1 MKTSFRTELLEK
13 RKALPIARREWAKEK
28 LFTTLYP
35 LLGQHALILSFQSFP
50 SEIDLSMLN
59 EQLAKEG
66 RVVFPEDKFA
76 LKEISIALV
85 PGVGFD
91 LESHRLGYGKGF
103 YDKLLKDTLFLKWG
117 VGFHEQLV
125 EKLPI
130 EAHDVK
136 LDAVYLF

>member
-1 MKTSFRTELLEK
+1 MKTSFRTGLLEK
-13 RKALPIARREWAKEK
+13 RKALPLARREWAKEK
-28 LFTTLYP
+28 LFRALYP
-35 LLGQHALILSFQSFP
+35 LLREHTLILSFQSFP
-50 SEIDLSMLN
+50 SEIDLSALN

-66 RVVFPEDKFA
+66 RVIFPEDPLS
-76 LKEISIALV
+76 LKDISIALV

-91 LESHRLGYGKGF
+91 LQGHRLGYGKGF
-103 YDKLLKDTLFLKWG
+103 YDKLLQNTLFLKWG